1 MAFGERRIDTIDDI
15 AAALSATRG
24 RVVILA
30 VRLRMHLTEADVAEL
45 EGILDDADRIQAY
58 TAELRGRLSRE
69 YLVRIGKN

>member
-15 AAALSATRG
+15 TAALSATRG

-30 VRLRMHLTEADVAEL
+30 ARLRMHLTEADVAEL

-58 TAELRGRLSRE
+58 TAELRARLSRE